1 MSLERGRVLPEG
13 LMDDRSAPDAVAPG
27 AYGRVQASAGE
38 PGGELTA
45 VLYRAVHQT
54 AHRLH
59 AVAAAVYLLTP
70 DGGELRA
77 AMIGGSPP
85 SVLTLPGR
93 MTLDSP
99 YASARALAFGGPALL
114 ADPDPLA
121 DPRHDALAYPYTV
134 ASVPLEREDRRFG
147 SLTVLR
153 TENGDG
159 YDEADRRRLTR
170 IAERLVALL
179 CGLQDRGVAVV
190 PGTLPVLVPVL
201 GTEPHAVPAAQ
212 AVRGVP
218 GVPGS
223 SGMTLLYALQRLTEM
238 LNRATTWEHV
248 VGAAEFCLMAPLG
261 ARALALASA
270 AEGRLW
276 VLGHSGDSAALV
288 RELHGTALHSGAP
301 AARALRERAL
311 FDSGAPAP
319 FDSGAPAPFGGAPA
333 PFGGAPASFGGAPAP
348 FGGAPAPFGGAPA
361 SFGGAP
367 APFGGAPD
375 PSGPGASVLP
385 DPGSSGSLGS
395 LGSSGSSGAP
405 GPADAD
411 AGPRD
416 APARDAGPGGDAAP
430 AAAYLPLVGSRHV
443 EDLPMAEAA
452 PVVGVCC
459 LSFDGPRVFPPEE
472 RAVLT
477 MMAGRLGSAVQ
488 RIELSTGR
496 RALVEGMQ
504 RRLLPAA
511 LADTPRLTTT
521 ARYRPAPTAGETG
534 GDWYDVI
541 TMPDDRVVLVL
552 GDVEGHTLESA
563 AVMGQLRTAV
573 AAYAT
578 EGHGPAAV
586 LERTGRLLPR
596 LGTELLATCCV
607 MAVDTG
613 TGAAEVAL
621 AGHPAPL
628 ARLPDGTVRRLSA
641 PANVPLGVRVREP
654 YGARE
659 HTLPPGSVLV
669 LYSDGLHVRDRDDVR
684 ERLDAVGAPA
694 DTGLEHL
701 ADRLL
706 QDAPASRDD
715 AALLLAR
722 YEGTDSGRSPRVAGM
737 HLHRRDL
744 RAVREARGFVRER
757 LDDWGLADLSDDL
770 TLITSELVTNALVHA
785 GSDVDVRLRVTGDRL
800 RLEVRDADTDP
811 PVPAAYSLTEEGSA
825 RAEHGRGLYLVD
837 ALAHTWN
844 TSPSGRGKT
853 VWLEMDIP
861 GADGGGA

>member
-1 MSLERGRVLPEG
+1 
-13 LMDDRSAPDAVAPG
+13 MDDRSAPDGVAPG
-27 AYGRVQASAGE
+27 PYGRIQTSAGE
-38 PGGELTA
+38 PGGELAA

-170 IAERLVALL
+170 IADRLVALL

-190 PGTLPVLVPVL
+190 PGTLPVLVPVF

-212 AVRGVP
+212 AVWGVP

-319 FDSGAPAPFGGAPA
+319 FGS
-333 PFGGAPASFGGAPAP
+333 
-348 FGGAPAPFGGAPA
+348 
-361 SFGGAP
+361 GAP

-385 DPGSSGSLGS
+385 EPGA
-395 LGSSGSSGAP
+395 SGAP

-416 APARDAGPGGDAAP
+416 APARDAGPGGDATP

-628 ARLPDGTVRRLSA
+628 ARLPGGTVRRLSA

-669 LYSDGLHVRDRDDVR
+669 LYSDGLHERDRDDVR

-722 YEGTDSGRSPRVAGM
+722 YEGTDSGRAPRVAGM